1 MSNSYSIIIIINLH
15 VQVMSAAIEVFSSK
29 DANTQV
35 NNVGSLLLSCVH
47 FLD

>member
-1 MSNSYSIIIIINLH
+1 MFKITINFY

-35 NNVGSLLLSCVH
+35 NQCCFSFTLLRTFFRVVV
-47 FLD
+47 